1 MAALADLLEAEG
13 GESAVVFRQ
22 LDARLQ
28 LQGLE
33 ASCPRTRLSQREHA
47 PSEAPALQARP
58 HRDLAEVEGVAARR
72 GEETAG
78 KRAVD
83 VGEHQLLFH
92 RLNRQLR
99 RIEPMQ
105 RRERIDATLHRSE
118 ERRVGKEGGR
128 TCRSRWSP

>member
-83 VGEHQLLFH
+83 VGEHQLL
-92 RLNRQLR
+92 
-99 RIEPMQ
+99 
-105 RRERIDATLHRSE
+105 RSE
-118 ERRVGKEGGR
+118 EHPSELQSLMRISYAV
-128 TCRSRWSP
+128 

>member
-72 GEETAG
+72 GDETAG

-83 VGEHQLLFH
+83 VDRKSVVWGK
-92 RLNRQLR
+92 
-99 RIEPMQ
+99 
-105 RRERIDATLHRSE
+105 SVSV
-118 ERRVGKEGGR
+118 RVDLGGR
-128 TCRSRWSP
+128 PNIKQKKKKVLRS